1 MSMRNGFICSP
12 YSFENAKLLIS
23 YGQNSV
29 DRSLDEETKTK
40 EIFFKKDTVDG
51 LEGFTK
57 EDEN

>member
-1 MSMRNGFICSP
+1 MSMRNGFIYSP